1 MFLKNI
7 KINTRPRR
15 YKMIFPCWLMFLVL
29 MPGRAVF
36 RSSMVL
42 RTWTQTSKVGL
53 RSKEKQEAE
62 TGTQTLLELKVQ
74 SIWRKPRDGM
84 GSPGG
89 WPLAAGP
96 RDRSPWPVPVTGG
109 TPGTSARP
117 DATPAV
123 TQHRTPGPARGR
135 VPGGRLHSTAPRR
148 SPRAAPPGPPR
159 PTAAL
164 LCEPSSTRSNSQSGD
179 RVSTAIAAA
188 PPTDTSPSSHRRDAG
203 LTPAAVTPRDFR
215 PRPRPRAPEPV
226 DSRPCGPRAP
236 LGKRVRP
243 PAPVAAA
250 IVTVAVGILHPF
262 SGLTAVCVCSQ
273 ATFSFSLLCPGCF

>member
-15 YKMIFPCWLMFLVL
+15 DKMIFPCWLMFLVL

-74 SIWRKPRDGM
+74 SIWRKPGDGM
-84 GSPGG
+84 GNPGG

-96 RDRSPWPVPVTGG
+96 RDRSPLAGPRYPEGRR
-109 TPGTSARP
+109 AR
-117 DATPAV
+117 
-123 TQHRTPGPARGR
+123 ARGR
-135 VPGGRLHSTAPRR
+135 TRPRQSLSTAHPVQPAGESRVGGCTA
-148 SPRAAPPGPPR
+148 PHRAALPGPPR

-262 SGLTAVCVCSQ
+262 SGLAAVCVCSQ